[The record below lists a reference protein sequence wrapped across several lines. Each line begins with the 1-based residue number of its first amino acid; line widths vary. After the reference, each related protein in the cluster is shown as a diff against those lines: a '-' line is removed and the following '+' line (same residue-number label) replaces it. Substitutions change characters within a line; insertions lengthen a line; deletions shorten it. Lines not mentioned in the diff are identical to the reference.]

1 MNNKLSSTTPWV
13 RRHPFLTF
21 FAFLFVVISI
31 SSFSSE
37 ETTSTNV
44 TSNTEPV
51 VLTLDQKFKNLIAG
65 KKFTYINKEQD
76 EDLVSV
82 TYNIDSFY
90 TKDSLIRQTGE
101 ISGSIF
107 QEIFT
112 LDSKINNIFVDYTST
127 TTDKFGNSENIS
139 SLSYVMNR
147 ETFNK
152 INWTSFNKQNLCA
165 FAKSENKNSKGET
178 DCLEKVNFK

>member
-1 MNNKLSSTTPWV
+1 MNNKFLSIKVWM
-13 RRHPFLTF
+13 RKHPFLTF
-21 FAFLFVVISI
+21 FIFLFIVISF

-37 ETTSTNV
+37 ESTPTNV
-44 TSNTEPV
+44 TETSKQA
-51 VLTLDQKFKNLIAG
+51 VLSLDQKLKNFING
-65 KKFTYINKEQD
+65 KKFTYVKKEQD
-76 EDLVSV
+76 EDLVIV

-90 TKDSLIRQTGE
+90 SRDSLIRQTGE

-112 LDSKINNIFVDYTST
+112 SDSNVKNIFVDYTST
-127 TTDKFGNSENIS
+127 TTDKFGNTESIS
-139 SLSYVMNR
+139 SLSYVMNK
-147 ETFNK
+147 ETFSK
-152 INWTSFNKQNLCA
+152 VNWSNFNKQNLCA

>member
-1 MNNKLSSTTPWV
+1 MNNKFLSIKVWM
-13 RRHPFLTF
+13 RKHPFLTF
-21 FAFLFVVISI
+21 FIFLFIIISL

-37 ETTSTNV
+37 ESMTTNV
-44 TSNTEPV
+44 TENSKQV
-51 VLTLDQKFKNLIAG
+51 VLTLDQKLKNFIKD
-65 KKFTYINKEQD
+65 KKFTYVKKEQD
-76 EDLVSV
+76 EDLVTV

-90 TKDSLIRQTGE
+90 SKDSLIHQTGE
-101 ISGSIF
+101 ISGSVF

-112 LDSKINNIFVDYTST
+112 SDIKINNVFVDYTST

-147 ETFNK
+147 KTFSK
-152 INWTSFNKQNLCA
+152 INWSNFNKQNLCA